1 MDLHS
6 FYQRVVTSML
16 LFCFA
21 MCVSA
26 QELTV
31 KGTVTDAKGKAIIGA
46 SVLVQGTTN
55 GTITDFDGIFNL
67 SNVPSKSNLVIS
79 YIGYKSQEIAVNGK
93 TDFKVVLAEDTE
105 VLDEVVVVGY
115 GVQRKSDLTGS
126 VASVKTSDALKAT
139 PTGNISD
146 ALQGRMAGVSVLSGS
161 GDPSSDNTIR
171 VRGVNSISGE
181 GGPLV
186 VIDGFIGGSL
196 KTLNPADI
204 QSIEVLKDASATA
217 VYGSRGANGVI
228 LVTTKTPSKDHM
240 TVSFNAFANFKTV
253 AEYPDVLSPYE
264 YANLANDFGK
274 EYYASQGLAPKTY
287 YSAEDLEA
295 FKNGTRGFD
304 YVRNIFRDP
313 AIDQNYEMSIAG
325 GGEKTTFLASLRY
338 QGNEGVIKKSE
349 NQLYSWRLKVDT
361 QIKKWVKAGM
371 NLYGY
376 YNKSSKPRIT
386 EYDGLIQQAMYFPTT
401 IEPKDADGN
410 YNNMFPISGSPTYNP
425 MGFIDEADNST
436 KTLNNRIQGYVE
448 FKIMDGLT
456 FRSQLGIEF
465 TNKLNGEVENNDS
478 YYAFKNN
485 KNTAKVTNNW
495 NTGWLN
501 TNTLSYIKEFNA
513 DHRINATAVF
523 E

>member
-31 KGTVTDAKGKAIIGA
+31 KGTVTDAKGEAIIGA

-196 KTLNPADI
+196 KN
-204 QSIEVLKDASATA
+204 LKSC
-217 VYGSRGANGVI
+217 
-228 LVTTKTPSKDHM
+228 
-240 TVSFNAFANFKTV
+240 
-253 AEYPDVLSPYE
+253 
-264 YANLANDFGK
+264 
-274 EYYASQGLAPKTY
+274 
-287 YSAEDLEA
+287 
-295 FKNGTRGFD
+295 
-304 YVRNIFRDP
+304 
-313 AIDQNYEMSIAG
+313 
-325 GGEKTTFLASLRY
+325 
-338 QGNEGVIKKSE
+338 
-349 NQLYSWRLKVDT
+349 
-361 QIKKWVKAGM
+361 
-371 NLYGY
+371 
-376 YNKSSKPRIT
+376 
-386 EYDGLIQQAMYFPTT
+386 
-401 IEPKDADGN
+401 
-410 YNNMFPISGSPTYNP
+410 
-425 MGFIDEADNST
+425 
-436 KTLNNRIQGYVE
+436 
-448 FKIMDGLT
+448 
-456 FRSQLGIEF
+456 
-465 TNKLNGEVENNDS
+465 
-478 YYAFKNN
+478 
-485 KNTAKVTNNW
+485 
-495 NTGWLN
+495 
-501 TNTLSYIKEFNA
+501 
-513 DHRINATAVF
+513 
-523 E
+523 